1 MFEPLVRPYRNSRTA
16 AATFCRHK
24 ATTQEVLCC
33 EKKVPRFCSDKYLQP
48 QKNSRLVDPTPQVA
62 LAAAKFTSIAAT
74 ESKSSFVAAKLFFFL
89 QSCLLI
95 LQVQKKKK
103 IVTTNCIFAATKYGS
118 SKSGSIR
125 GRFRR

>member
-74 ESKSSFVAAKLFFFL
+74 ESKSSFVAAKLFSFCKAASWL
-89 QSCLLI
+89 AGPEEE
-95 LQVQKKKK
+95 KK
-103 IVTTNCIFAATKYGS
+103 NH
-118 SKSGSIR
+118 
-125 GRFRR
+125 